1 MNQIAI
7 QDANILIDLLAIG
20 MFNHCLAAPCQF
32 ITTDI
37 ILAELYEHQV
47 DLIQPY
53 IHSGR
58 FSVIAI
64 TAEELLEIQ
73 SLSLED
79 ERLSIQDWSAF
90 FYADKLGALLMTGDK
105 RLRTMAEAKGV
116 KVCGTLRLF
125 DDLVSNGII
134 SEEQACSFLQHLL
147 RVNRRLPANECNS
160 RMAKWCL
167 PFLPYANHR

>member
-20 MFNHCLAAPCQF
+20 MFDHCLAAACQF

-79 ERLSIQDWSAF
+79 ERLSIQDWLNGAYHFSPTPITDNPTLFIVTLSAI
-90 FYADKLGALLMTGDK
+90 LNNGTSLL
-105 RLRTMAEAKGV
+105 
-116 KVCGTLRLF
+116 
-125 DDLVSNGII
+125 
-134 SEEQACSFLQHLL
+134 
-147 RVNRRLPANECNS
+147 
-160 RMAKWCL
+160 
-167 PFLPYANHR
+167 